1 MTQPAKLASG
11 AQGEPG
17 SELPVEWV
25 ALSDLKPHSRNY
37 QEHPEDQIEHL
48 MESLREH
55 GFYKNVV
62 AAQDLTVLGG
72 HGVLKAAKKLGL
84 KEAPVIRLP
93 LDPME
98 PRALKVLAA
107 DNEISHLAARDDRA
121 LTELLREIREHD
133 PIGLLGTGYDEM
145 MLANLLMVT
154 RSAAEIKDFDAAAH
168 WVGMP
173 EHVPPGEDTCEL
185 VIRFDDAG
193 ERDKFIEDHGIAGTK
208 TIGRITSAWW
218 PARENSDENSLVW
231 EDS

>member
-1 MTQPAKLASG
+1 MTQPAKPASG
-11 AQGEPG
+11 AQSEPA

-25 ALSDLKPHSRNY
+25 ALSDLKPHPKNY

-107 DNEISHLAARDDRA
+107 DNEISHLSERDDRA

-154 RSAAEIKDFDAAAH
+154 RSAGEIKDFDAAAH

-173 EHVPPGEDTCEL
+173 GYEAPTEITCEL
-185 VIRFDDAG
+185 VIRFDDD
-193 ERDKFIEDHGIAGTK
+193 ETRQQFIKEHGIVAKQVKDGV
-208 TIGRITSAWW
+208 SAWW
-218 PARENSDENSLVW
+218 PAREVSDVQSLEW
-231 EDS
+231 SNA